1 MLTLP
6 VIMVVDDEP
15 MSLAE
20 LLDALS
26 RRYGADYR
34 VVSHLSPKEA
44 IEECERMRTDGE
56 QLALIIAD
64 QWMPGMNGID
74 VLRRAHEIH
83 PAAQRALLV
92 SWGDRTATPAILQGC
107 AFGQLENYLQKPWSP
122 PEVHLYPAV
131 GEFLSDW
138 TRAHGP
144 RMELV
149 RVVGAHPSSRSQELR
164 DLLERNG
171 IPHGFH
177 AANSDEGKRLLRT
190 TGRDGSRLPIVILLD
205 GLVLVDPS
213 NAELLDSL
221 GASNLDERE
230 CDLAV
235 VGAGPAGLA
244 TAVYGASEGLRTIV
258 IEREA
263 IGGQAGTS
271 SLIRNYL
278 GFPRGISGG
287 ELTQRAYQQAW
298 LFGTKYVLA
307 REVSRLQPK
316 SLDRILT
323 LSDGREITARAV
335 VIASGAAYRRL
346 GVPELERFAG
356 AGLFYTAPSDARV
369 LKDKLVMV
377 AGGGN
382 SAGQAVVHLSKSAR
396 RVTLVVRGGSLE
408 EGMSDYLVQEI
419 RSRPNV
425 EVRVE
430 TEVVGGAGD
439 ATLDRVVLEHRTRKT
454 REVAAIDALFALIGV
469 QPQTEWLAGTLQ
481 RDPRGFIVTGQDL
494 DRTSSRTGRE
504 PMPLET
510 SLPGVFAVGDVRL
523 GSTKR
528 IASAVGEGAMAVQYV
543 HNYLDVPIAIADD
556 ATARSVAPKETP
568 ATV

>member
-1 MLTLP
+1 MLTRP

-15 MSLAE
+15 GSLAA
-20 LLDALS
+20 LLDALA
-26 RRYGADYR
+26 RRYGGDYR
-34 VVSHLSPKEA
+34 VVSHLSPQAALEA
-44 IEECERMRTDGE
+44 LDRIRADGE
-56 QLALIIAD
+56 QLALIVAD

-74 VLRRAHEIH
+74 LLGRAHEIH
-83 PAAQRALLV
+83 PTAQRALLV
-92 SWGDRTATPAILQGC
+92 SWGDRTATPTILQGC

-131 GEFLSDW
+131 GEFLADW

-149 RVVGAHPSSRSQELR
+149 RVVGGHPSPRAHELR
-164 DLLERNG
+164 ELLERNG

-177 AANSDEGKRLLRT
+177 VADSDEGKRLLERA
-190 TGRDGSRLPIVILLD
+190 GLDGSRLPVVILLD

-213 NAELLDSL
+213 NAEVLDSL
-221 GASNLDERE
+221 GASNLEERT

-244 TAVYGASEGLRTIV
+244 TAVYGASEGLSTIV

-263 IGGQAGTS
+263 IGGQAGAS

-307 REVSRLQPK
+307 RDVARLRA
-316 SLDRILT
+316 SGLDRILT
-323 LSDGREITARAV
+323 LSDGTEITARAV
-335 VIASGAAYRRL
+335 VIAAGAAYRRL
-346 GVPELERFAG
+346 EVLERFVG
-356 AGLFYTAPSDARV
+356 AGVFYTTPGDARFV
-369 LKDKLVMV
+369 KDKVLFV

-382 SAGQAVVHLSKSAR
+382 SAGQAVVHLSKIAR
-396 RVTLVVRGGSLE
+396 RVTLLVRGPSLE

-419 RSRPNV
+419 RRRPNV
-425 EVRVE
+425 EVRFG
-430 TEVVGGAGD
+430 TEVVDGAGD
-439 ATLDRVVLEHRTRKT
+439 AALDRIVLEDQARKT
-454 REVAAIDALFALIGV
+454 RETASTDALFVLVGV
-469 QPQTEWLAGTLQ
+469 QPRTEWLSGTLE
-481 RDPRGFIVTGQDL
+481 RDPKGFIVTGPDL
-494 DRTSSRTGRE
+494 DRASAGGNHGRQ
-504 PMPLET
+504 PLPLET

-528 IASAVGEGAMAVQYV
+528 VASAVGEGAMAVQYV
-543 HNYLDVPIAIADD
+543 HAYLEAPIGIDV
-556 ATARSVAPKETP
+556 
-568 ATV
+568 

>member
-83 PAAQRALLV
+83 PTAQRALLV

-221 GASNLDERE
+221 GASDLDERE

-307 REVSRLQPK
+307 REVSRLQPR

-454 REVAAIDALFALIGV
+454 REVAAIDALFALVGV
-469 QPQTEWLAGTLQ
+469 QPRTEWLAGTLQ
-481 RDPRGFIVTGQDL
+481 RDPRGFIATGQDL

-543 HNYLDVPIAIADD
+543 HQYLDAPIAIADD